1 MKAKVRKRYPEIVV
15 ISDVH
20 LGTYGC
26 HAKELNA
33 YLKSIRPKIL
43 ILNGD
48 IIDIWR
54 FSKWYFPKSH
64 LQVLRRILRMM
75 ERGTKVY
82 YLTGN
87 HDELLRRLPRISTNK
102 FILTNRVVLPCGN
115 KKAWIFHG
123 DVFDVSIQ
131 HAKWLAKLGSVGY
144 DLLILMNRIVN
155 FCAEIMGYE
164 KFSFSKTVKD
174 KVKQAVEYIGSFE
187 AVAAD
192 LAIKKGYDYFI
203 CGHIHQPA
211 NKRIVTANG
220 QVQYLNSGDWVEN
233 LTALEFENNEWRI
246 YYHSSNDKIDIS
258 PEKQSDSD
266 ACQSLTKAAYQP
278 EEVA

>member
-1 MKAKVRKRYPEIVV
+1 MEAIPRKRRPEIVV

-43 ILNGD
+43 VLNGD

-54 FSKWYFPKSH
+54 FSKHYFPKSH

-87 HDELLRRLPRISTNK
+87 HDELLRRFPRISTNK
-102 FILTNRVVLPCGN
+102 FTLANRLSLPCGD

-123 DVFDVSIQ
+123 DIFDVSIQ
-131 HAKWLAKLGSVGY
+131 HAKWIAKLGSVGY
-144 DLLILMNRIVN
+144 DLLILMNSMVN
-155 FCAEIMGYE
+155 FFVEMMGCE
-164 KFSFSKTVKD
+164 KVSFSK
-174 KVKQAVEYIGSFE
+174 KVKNRVKKAVEHIGQFE
-187 AVAAD
+187 KVAAD
-192 LAIKKGYDYFI
+192 LAIEKGYDYFI

-211 NKRIVTANG
+211 NKRIVTAAG

-233 LTALEFENNEWRI
+233 LTALEFENDEWRI
-246 YYHSSNDKIDIS
+246 YYHRESERLHYRQATKVATSEES
-258 PEKQSDSD
+258 PLVQAAHQSE
-266 ACQSLTKAAYQP
+266 L
-278 EEVA
+278 V

>member
-1 MKAKVRKRYPEIVV
+1 MEAKARKRRPEIVV

-43 ILNGD
+43 VLNGD

-54 FSKWYFPKSH
+54 FSKRYFPKSH

-87 HDELLRRLPRISTNK
+87 HDELLRRFPRISTNK
-102 FILTNRVVLPCGN
+102 FTLANRLLLPCGD

-123 DVFDVSIQ
+123 DIFDVSIQ

-144 DLLILMNRIVN
+144 DLLILMNSAVN
-155 FCAEIMGYE
+155 FLAEMMGYE
-164 KFSFSKTVKD
+164 KLSFSKMVKD
-174 KVKQAVEYIGSFE
+174 KVKRAVEHIGQFE
-187 AVAAD
+187 NVAAE
-192 LAIKKGYDYFI
+192 LAIEKGYDYFI

-211 NKRIVTANG
+211 NKRIVTEAG

-246 YYHSSNDKIDIS
+246 YYHREAERMDHQQIKQAAI
-258 PEKQSDSD
+258 PEELPLAQA
-266 ACQSLTKAAYQP
+266 ACQP
-278 EEVA
+278 EIA

>member
-1 MKAKVRKRYPEIVV
+1 MEAKARKRRPEIVV

-26 HAKELNA
+26 HAKELNT

-54 FSKWYFPKSH
+54 FSKRYFPKSH

-87 HDELLRRLPRISTNK
+87 HDELLRRFPRISTNK
-102 FILTNRVVLPCGN
+102 FTLANRLVLPCGD

-144 DLLILMNRIVN
+144 DLLILMNRAVN
-155 FCAEIMGYE
+155 FCAEMMGYE
-164 KFSFSKTVKD
+164 KFSFSKKVKD
-174 KVKQAVEYIGSFE
+174 RVKKAVEHIGQFE
-187 AVAAD
+187 SVAAD
-192 LAIKKGYDYFI
+192 LAIEKGYDYFI

-211 NKRIVTANG
+211 NKRIKTTKG

-233 LTALEFENNEWRI
+233 LTALEFEDNEWKI
-246 YYHSSNDKIDIS
+246 YYHKSVESI
-258 PEKQSDSD
+258 EKRPVEPTDEPLPASVMH
-266 ACQSLTKAAYQP
+266 QP
-278 EEVA
+278 ELA